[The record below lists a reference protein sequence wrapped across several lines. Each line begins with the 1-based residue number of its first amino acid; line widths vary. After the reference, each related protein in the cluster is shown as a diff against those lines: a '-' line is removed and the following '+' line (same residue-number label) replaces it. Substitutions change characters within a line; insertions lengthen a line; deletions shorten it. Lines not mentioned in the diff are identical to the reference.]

1 MGSADLAQKGASRG
15 RQEGMVHRSGSVNV
29 PL

>member
-1 MGSADLAQKGASRG
+1 MVRISGEKGASQG

-29 PL
+29 LL